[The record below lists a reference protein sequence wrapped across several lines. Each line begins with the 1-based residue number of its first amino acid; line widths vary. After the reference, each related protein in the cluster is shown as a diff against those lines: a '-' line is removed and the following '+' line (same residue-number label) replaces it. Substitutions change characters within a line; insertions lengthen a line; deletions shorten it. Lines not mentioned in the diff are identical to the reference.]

1 MRLSNLPNFK
11 SVIKHM
17 SEFSLLIDFQKLIL
31 CCSVIFGLILQ
42 DLLHLDSTVTGITTG
57 PTVSVDKLC
66 YSLLLLRDLYNI
78 RSTFN
83 LGIGTKKGEI
93 NSLTYFPG

>member
-1 MRLSNLPNFK
+1 
-11 SVIKHM
+11 M

-42 DLLHLDSTVTGITTG
+42 DLLHLDSTGTGITTG

-83 LGIGTKKGEI
+83 LGTGTKKGEI